1 MSFDN
6 KFDGEA
12 SRTIYIVAWIIAS
25 LVNAII
31 TETISLI
38 LFDILVQQEDDYT
51 TYLFILTVVNT
62 IVSAGVFVTIYS
74 YFIKIIIRKVIIWLW
89 GLGLLGTIIN
99 SASAWQSF
107 YFIDKNNPVLDV
119 IIPFNVIGF
128 IVLVL
133 LFIQYFK
140 WNSRLVDVNIV
151 GWPNNNNKEPN
162 ANKENKTNREK
173 TPPSIKEK
181 TLKEELS
188 DLKNLYDEGLIT
200 KEAWNKKQEEILGVK
215 KE

>member
-1 MSFDN
+1 MSFDD

-12 SRTIYIVAWIIAS
+12 SRTIYIVAWIAAS
-25 LVNAII
+25 LVNAFI

-38 LFDILVQQEDDYT
+38 LFDFLVQQKDDYT
-51 TYLFILTVVNT
+51 QFLFILTVVNT
-62 IVSAGVFVTIYS
+62 IVSAGVFVTVYS
-74 YFIKIIIRKVIIWLW
+74 LFIKIIIRKVIIWLW

-99 SASAWQSF
+99 SASAFQSF
-107 YFIDKNNPVLDV
+107 YFIDKNSPVLDV
-119 IIPFNVIGF
+119 IIPFYIIGF
-128 IVLVL
+128 IVTVL

-140 WNSRLVDVNIV
+140 WNSRLVDVNIF